1 MQMCLSW
8 ASQMSRNCLAKRL
21 PLLALLFTFA
31 ASALL
36 PAFSKDDSNL
46 LNLNMKRI
54 VVKCYSDSDIAGKE
68 QIIYRCGQTL
78 GRVEFTRPSKSPAS
92 SSECEV
98 ERLIVISCPDLW
110 ICSMSDGLAEHMLD
124 KDTDSRLRLPIM
136 SIKQREFIELEFGRE
151 VEFFK
156 AKKAKQTENQE
167 KEGTQTRSYNFVS
180 GPVQFD
186 LVTRA
191 ADDIPLKLTIN
202 TPQGKRSFE
211 YKSYEIQPCDSALF
225 KIPTNLKVVEAKN
238 RSSRKHYSKQ
248 GIATHEPTAPVAE
261 IKNDTDW
268 QLWQTYYYLFPAN
281 PDLIVASL
289 KRAEDS
295 GSLDSI
301 GSIPPIAAFTS
312 RIFAQNPQKISYW
325 VEALGS
331 LSATHKNQ
339 VLSSA
344 LVWSGVPAAKDL
356 AQTIS
361 KSENV
366 ILKELGD
373 TPLDPANLETLKIT
387 SPSHLDM
394 MWGCFMATGDKR
406 YIQKI
411 ISVLAWFD
419 RKSLQLSEILI
430 AGAAEWSLSSNC
442 VQHKL
447 VRQIV
452 EEESKTNPEAK
463 EALLRILKTADSDS
477 E

>member
-1 MQMCLSW
+1 
-8 ASQMSRNCLAKRL
+8 MSRNCLAQRVAFL
-21 PLLALLFTFA
+21 TLLLIIAT
-31 ASALL
+31 SAML
-36 PAFSKDDSNL
+36 PAFCKDDSSLMNK
-46 LNLNMKRI
+46 NMSMKKI

-68 QIIYRCGQTL
+68 QTIYRCGQTL
-78 GRVEFTRPSKSPAS
+78 GRVEFNRSAKNSAS
-92 SSECEV
+92 DSEGEV
-98 ERLIVISCPDLW
+98 DRLIVISCPDLW
-110 ICSMSDGLAEHMLD
+110 ICSMADGLAEHMLD

-136 SIKQREFIELEFGRE
+136 SIKQKDFIELEFGRE

-156 AKKAKQTENQE
+156 TKKAKQTENQE

-202 TPQGKRSFE
+202 TPQGKKSFE
-211 YKSYEIQPCDSALF
+211 YKSYEIQACNDDLF
-225 KIPTNLKVVEAKN
+225 KIPPNLKVVESKN
-238 RSSRKHYSKQ
+238 RASRKHYSQK
-248 GIATHEPTAPVAE
+248 GIATHEPTAPIAE
-261 IKNDTDW
+261 IKTDTDW

-301 GSIPPIAAFTS
+301 GAIPPIAAFAS
-312 RIFAQNPQKISYW
+312 RIFAKNPQKISYW

-356 AQTIS
+356 AQSMS

-373 TPLDPANLETLKIT
+373 IPLDAENLETLKIN

-452 EEESKTNPEAK
+452 EEEVKTNPEAK